1 MSELIVGKP
10 IFGLIAEKVDW
21 SLLAESDFDQ
31 RLKREQIEE
40 FPSLSDFYSGAW
52 EARRKARKD
61 DDSYLRIRISPE
73 LQRVLEQHR
82 PKTLFFEPEEIASLL
97 TPESDVVVEHQKTDK
112 FEKWVF
118 TLNPQKYEVSEEH
131 FGLHSK
137 QTVTL
142 TRGKVSEH
150 GEYQEPYLVV
160 CFPARYDGSNII
172 FYPDIKIT
180 HGDSVPR
187 PLVEA
192 AIIKLLGLKEHSIQE
207 KLNFKVKKEKI
218 VQTQTDRSGKTK
230 VTGKWHI
237 YPVEVSLK

>member
-1 MSELIVGKP
+1 MGEVIVVKP
-10 IFGLIAEKVDW
+10 TSGLTAEKVDW

-31 RLKREQIEE
+31 RLKREQIEKW
-40 FPSLSDFYSGAW
+40 PSLSDFHSEAW
-52 EARRKARKD
+52 EARRKARKN

-73 LQRVLEQHR
+73 LKPVLEQHR
-82 PKTLFFEPEEIASLL
+82 PKTLFFEPEEIVSLL
-97 TPESDVVVEHQKTDK
+97 TPGSDVVVEHQKTDQ

-131 FGLHSK
+131 FGPHRK
-137 QTVTL
+137 QTVSL

-187 PLVEA
+187 DEVEA
-192 AIIKLLGLKEHSIQE
+192 AIIKLLGLKEHSIQG
-207 KLNFKVKKEKI
+207 KLNFKIKKEKHE
-218 VQTQTDRSGKTK
+218 QTQTDRSGKTRK
-230 VTGKWHI
+230 GEKWHT
-237 YPVEVSLK
+237 YPVIVSLK